1 MITASDVAA
10 QSSAVD
16 GSRETLGAIRGNTDF
31 RNQTAYSVGRGL
43 CVLEAGDCRQP
54 EEKVFLNLR
63 LVIGT
68 ATLSSSGFKFVK
80 VDEEQTTFFPARFV
94 S

>member
-1 MITASDVAA
+1 MQISETKRR
-10 QSSAVD
+10 AV
-16 GSRETLGAIRGNTDF
+16 LA
-31 RNQTAYSVGRGL
+31 VG
-43 CVLEAGDCRQP
+43 CACKLEAGDCRHP

-68 ATLSSSGFKFVK
+68 ATSSSSGFKFDK
-80 VDEEQTTFFPARFV
+80 EQSTFFPARFV